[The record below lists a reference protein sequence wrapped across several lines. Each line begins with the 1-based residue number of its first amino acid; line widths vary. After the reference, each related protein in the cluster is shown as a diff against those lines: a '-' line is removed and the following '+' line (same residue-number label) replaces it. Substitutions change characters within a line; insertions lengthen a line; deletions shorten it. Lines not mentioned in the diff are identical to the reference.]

1 MYKNSILYERKINNA
16 VRHKYYLLSAIIIL
30 IGFQQFP
37 VLRIGGSFKVY
48 EFLSILLL
56 LKYVSVKPKTPLVI
70 IVWALF
76 VFSPIVSF
84 LNAFLFQ
91 NIPYDFFVRYPE
103 ALHSFKFDNPLFPL
117 LQLVYMIFNYSVFS
131 HIYYND
137 EIFENF
143 EKLKKKV
150 VVVGT
155 FIAIYSIIACFT
167 VDVITLLP
175 NFVQN
180 KTVYNFRSSGLS
192 QEPSFYV
199 LYQVWIVLYACYSRS
214 SFSKIMW
221 ILIIVINVTS
231 LILTFSTALLA
242 LLGVVLLIPFI
253 FKSALKYKILVL
265 SILVVTC
272 IVGYIILV
280 NLGIYNLFESLFI
293 NKAQNFFLS
302 PEHTLDSGSFRNYTG
317 RIGLEIFKDN
327 PWCGVGVGN
336 SVYYMHPFEYK
347 MGIVAF
353 GETLGLGIFPQN
365 LYSCVLAEQ
374 GILGGIFLFL
384 LIFYIL
390 RVLWKNRNTSPYG
403 RMFFIGGIFNVSV
416 MFSVSVVY
424 SLFIW
429 LFLAISMGYYR
440 YSKKRCL

>member
-1 MYKNSILYERKINNA
+1 M
-16 VRHKYYLLSAIIIL
+16 
-30 IGFQQFP
+30 
-37 VLRIGGSFKVY
+37 
-48 EFLSILLL
+48 
-56 LKYVSVKPKTPLVI
+56 
-70 IVWALF
+70 
-76 VFSPIVSF
+76 
-84 LNAFLFQ
+84 
-91 NIPYDFFVRYPE
+91 
-103 ALHSFKFDNPLFPL
+103 
-117 LQLVYMIFNYSVFS
+117 
-131 HIYYND
+131 
-137 EIFENF
+137 
-143 EKLKKKV
+143 
-150 VVVGT
+150 
-155 FIAIYSIIACFT
+155 
-167 VDVITLLP
+167 
-175 NFVQN
+175 
-180 KTVYNFRSSGLS
+180 YNFRSSGLS

-390 RVLWKNRNTSPYG
+390 RVLWKNRNTTPYG